1 MIVISDTTPIISL
14 LKIDRL
20 DLLEKLFGGVQI
32 PKGVF
37 AELTGNP
44 RFKTEA
50 DAVQKSAFIQVVSEI
65 DEDYVSLLRRSAGLD
80 LGESEAIYLS
90 DSGKA
95 DLLLM
100 DEARGREVAMRMG
113 IRVMGTIGILTL
125 AHEDGL
131 MSKEEIR
138 SAIEVLRDSGR
149 HISERLYEQLL
160 RLIDKS

>member
-32 PKGVF
+32 PRGVF

-65 DEDYVSLLRRSAGLD
+65 DKDYVSLLRRSA
-80 LGESEAIYLS
+80 
-90 DSGKA
+90 
-95 DLLLM
+95 
-100 DEARGREVAMRMG
+100 
-113 IRVMGTIGILTL
+113 
-125 AHEDGL
+125 
-131 MSKEEIR
+131 
-138 SAIEVLRDSGR
+138 
-149 HISERLYEQLL
+149 
-160 RLIDKS
+160 

>member
-65 DEDYVSLLRRSAGLD
+65 DEDYVSLLRRSA
-80 LGESEAIYLS
+80 
-90 DSGKA
+90 
-95 DLLLM
+95 
-100 DEARGREVAMRMG
+100 
-113 IRVMGTIGILTL
+113 
-125 AHEDGL
+125 
-131 MSKEEIR
+131 
-138 SAIEVLRDSGR
+138 
-149 HISERLYEQLL
+149 
-160 RLIDKS
+160 

>member
-32 PKGVF
+32 PRGVF

-65 DEDYVSLLRRSAGLD
+65 DEDYVSLLRRSA
-80 LGESEAIYLS
+80 
-90 DSGKA
+90 
-95 DLLLM
+95 
-100 DEARGREVAMRMG
+100 
-113 IRVMGTIGILTL
+113 
-125 AHEDGL
+125 
-131 MSKEEIR
+131 
-138 SAIEVLRDSGR
+138 
-149 HISERLYEQLL
+149 
-160 RLIDKS
+160 